1 MESVKFP
8 SHGGLSVR
16 SILTFALAAMVAA
29 FLWITFSSSPALAVG
44 EATWGGDSIIFEN
57 HGFTAVTD
65 ISDPTGTI
73 LPGSSVYRTPT
84 KPTGTGSDA
93 SEKVFII
100 YFSPGV
106 DPPTATAAQFA
117 EFTYDNGTLSNPQN
131 KQDITL
137 TLKSQQTASSSC
149 TVEGIGWILCPAT
162 TWLAKGMDGIFDILS
177 GFIETKPP
185 TLGDSANSMYVAWNV
200 MRTIANIAFVIAFL
214 IIIYSQLTSIGVS
227 NYGLKKLIPRL
238 IVAAVLV
245 NISFYVAALAID
257 VSNILGYSIQD
268 IFNSI
273 RESTFRLTSDDLG
286 SNLSGSWAQV
296 ASIMLAGGGLYAGAY
311 YVAVAGGIYMLVP
324 LLVMLLVTIML
335 VLVILAARQAII
347 LILVILAPLAFVA
360 NLLPNTEKWF
370 DKWKDLFMTMLIFFP
385 AFSLVFGGSQ
395 LAGQLII
402 QNAGNN
408 IITVLF
414 GLAVQIAPLVIT
426 PLLFKFSGGLL
437 GRIGQ
442 IANNPSKGVLD
453 RSRNWG
459 NSRAELA
466 KKRSMGIDRK
476 KANPWRL
483 GAAVARRSDFDNRR
497 VKDKTD
503 MWAQA
508 ATNKYEE
515 TPGFSKI
522 HDKKAVVDSNK
533 ERIHNEHA
541 AHLDHLKTQQGT
553 PLHQAAMRAQVSK
566 DKLETQQQHLSG
578 YYNTLRTVGGTDLNT
593 SNNNLEAAKGNN
605 EASEQN
611 KAAYLNQQ
619 RTFRTTQLGA
629 AAERLEAAKLNS
641 ESMQSTYTAHIDS
654 LKIKPNTTLSVAA
667 ERLETSKLN
676 AEGVRNAYT
685 AHIDNLKLNPDSNIT
700 KAAILAQSSK
710 EHAEGAQNRVQAMFD
725 VERRTEG
732 TSLNISTL
740 DVEKAKFSAEASKS
754 FTTEYLN
761 NVKLDPKSDLHL
773 EKIRVEQSKLA
784 AQASETSLSRVV
796 EEYKTGKIEREGEL
810 GGLMTSMVSSVARQ
824 AAEARGVQA
833 AQNIQQKNVAEVFTS
848 ETPFSEELLK
858 SAKSVDPQGEIRA
871 RAAATSQLNKIEK
884 EALDN
889 NMVLLEDQADAQGI
903 NILEYSKGIFHRQI
917 GEYKNPLTNAKEP
930 PQPQDPALLEA
941 ALEILAKDGDIG
953 NVREALMNP
962 HFGTDEDRS
971 MINRVIARNSGTM
984 KQKGGFDIQQKLGKL
999 WNASQPEMD
1008 LSIAGSLGA
1017 VTAENISSQKWGWWH
1032 SLASVDSK
1040 DPQGRV
1046 ALHRIIDNV
1055 NDMPESAEKTHAIN
1069 MLRSFYGNLTS
1080 ALSSQEIMNKI
1091 GDRKD
1096 DTAEMHELLQNVPGL
1111 IRDTQPIDYDKARA
1125 GLASGTNPRP

>member
-8 SHGGLSVR
+8 SHGGFSVR
-16 SILTFALAAMVAA
+16 SILTFALAAIIAA

-57 HGFTAVTD
+57 RGFTAVTD
-65 ISDPTGTI
+65 ISDPSGTI

-84 KPTGTGSDA
+84 KPAGTGSDA

-106 DPPTATAAQFA
+106 DPPTATTAQFA
-117 EFTYDNGTLSNPQN
+117 EFTYDDGTLSNPQN

-245 NISFYVAALAID
+245 NVSFYVAALAID
-257 VSNILGYSIQD
+257 ISNILGYSIQD

-286 SNLSGSWAQV
+286 SSLSGSWAQV

-459 NSRAELA
+459 SSRAELA

-522 HDKKAVVDSNK
+522 HEQKAGVDMNK
-533 ERIHNEHA
+533 ERIHNDHT
-541 AHLDHLKTQQGT
+541 AHVEHLKTHQGST
-553 PLHQAAMRAQVSK
+553 LHA
-566 DKLETQQQHLSG
+566 
-578 YYNTLRTVGGTDLNT
+578 RTVE
-593 SNNNLEAAKGNN
+593 LEASK
-605 EASEQN
+605 
-611 KAAYLNQQ
+611 
-619 RTFRTTQLGA
+619 A
-629 AAERLEAAKLNS
+629 AAERATAQTSHMISGYRANTYIPADAPESRMKDLQKAMAHNVIETAAWKQGEEANRYVQQRNISNSLEKNQNILDSADAHTVRVGGEKTLLDIAQGYGDV
-641 ESMQSTYTAHIDS
+641 ELRGIGRDRAQATAVA
-654 LKIKPNTTLSVAA
+654 TL
-667 ERLETSKLN
+667 SKLN
-676 AEGVRNAYT
+676 KDARENA
-685 AHIDNLKLNPDSNIT
+685 IT
-700 KAAILAQSSK
+700 LIQS
-710 EHAEGAQNRVQAMFD
+710 
-725 VERRTEG
+725 
-732 TSLNISTL
+732 
-740 DVEKAKFSAEASKS
+740 EA
-754 FTTEYLN
+754 
-761 NVKLDPKSDLHL
+761 
-773 EKIRVEQSKLA
+773 
-784 AQASETSLSRVV
+784 
-796 EEYKTGKIEREGEL
+796 
-810 GGLMTSMVSSVARQ
+810 VSQ
-824 AAEARGVQA
+824 G
-833 AQNIQQKNVAEVFTS
+833 
-848 ETPFSEELLK
+848 
-858 SAKSVDPQGEIRA
+858 KSVIEY
-871 RAAATSQLNKIEK
+871 AAGSVFKKANS
-884 EALDN
+884 A
-889 NMVLLEDQADAQGI
+889 
-903 NILEYSKGIFHRQI
+903 
-917 GEYKNPLTNAKEP
+917 
-930 PQPQDPALLEA
+930 DPAERKSVSPTRLEA
-941 ALEILAKDGDIG
+941 ALEIIAGEGHVPIFDDARSSEFIDQTVVDAVVARHVGD
-953 NVREALMNP
+953 
-962 HFGTDEDRS
+962 
-971 MINRVIARNSGTM
+971 M
-984 KQKGGFDIQQKLGKL
+984 KSKGGFHIQANPGLSLQRYLETF
-999 WNASQPEMD
+999 NAGDTLHGTTIDEVKNKFVHD
-1008 LSIAGSLGA
+1008 LSIARLKTLSNTNSANLGN
-1017 VTAENISSQKWGWWH
+1017 VKFTAFSK
-1032 SLASVDSK
+1032 LAEGITATETDKNLLSAIEMDESGK
-1040 DPQGRV
+1040 PK
-1046 ALHRIIDNV
+1046 
-1055 NDMPESAEKTHAIN
+1055 SAEDAAMVQRIFES
-1069 MLRSFYGNLTS
+1069 LRDGLSDPSTRATMTDRLVYARDMEEEIRKRFFSEMPPLTISNSERIAPGGTERPPS
-1080 ALSSQEIMNKI
+1080 AEDDELESLPDSSTIDGAPSD
-1091 GDRKD
+1091 GDD
-1096 DTAEMHELLQNVPGL
+1096 QA
-1111 IRDTQPIDYDKARA
+1111 
-1125 GLASGTNPRP
+1125 